1 MHASNPAW
9 TDTVLGWKQ
18 PAPVARKWSVYVF
31 LARSHV
37 DNDWPPSV
45 AREEEV
51 WKHDVVILQQNL
63 QGCVQTVKKKKKK
76 LCLVNHKGLHRCGQD
91 ATGTVENIKH
101 NPGCVVFSVTPTRLM
116 VAAKGLKLLC
126 SICFM
131 LYNSGSNDCV
141 RVKCA
146 AGSDED
152 EGNFHTFGSLSWFHN
167 PQIYW
172 LLPSKRS
179 KKTSSSSESFW
190 TFFQLQ
196 FQACKELIGCVRNSI
211 LTCYWVC

>member
-45 AREEEV
+45 AREKEV

-76 LCLVNHKGLHRCGQD
+76 AVFSKSQGASSVWAGCYRYCWEYKTQSWMCG
-91 ATGTVENIKH
+91 
-101 NPGCVVFSVTPTRLM
+101 FSVTPTRLM

-131 LYNSGSNDCV
+131 LYNSRSNDCV

-152 EGNFHTFGSLSWFHN
+152 EGHFHTFGSLSWFHN

-190 TFFQLQ
+190 TFFS
-196 FQACKELIGCVRNSI
+196 ASVPGV
-211 LTCYWVC
+211 